1 MFVNRLLG
9 RIHHHS
15 SQNEDAL
22 SALIQDGA
30 GLAFRRPIETTALTG
45 HAGTRSY
52 LSSYPTYQE
61 LTAPFL
67 ADAILPGLTWVWL
80 ITVVLLLP
88 IIVVEAQYARR
99 PGSLLQ
105 LLRR

>member
-1 MFVNRLLG
+1 MFVNRLPG

-22 SALIQDGA
+22 SVVIQDDA

-45 HAGTRSY
+45 HADTRGY

-61 LTAPFL
+61 STAPFL
-67 ADAILPGLTWVWL
+67 ADAILPGLTLVWP
-80 ITVVLLLP
+80 IAVVLLLP

-99 PGSLLQ
+99 PRSLLQ